1 MNLADA
7 IRQAAGQLES
17 QPRAAATETI
27 HFPYEP
33 KEASA
38 PAASTTMS
46 TPNIQLGASSEMTE
60 SSPATFG
67 NFLRIE
73 LFLAPEQLSA
83 LLSAVVKTQHSV
95 LTLREAASFL
105 RLPLNTVE
113 QLAIEKKL
121 PAFAIEG
128 KWRFSH
134 SALEEWLNSHHVSET
149 TPGKELL

>member
-7 IRQAAGQLES
+7 IRQAAGQVDCFPKAPPAES
-17 QPRAAATETI
+17 AARPFLTA
-27 HFPYEP
+27 EP
-33 KEASA
+33 TV
-38 PAASTTMS
+38 STLNPTMS
-46 TPNIQLGASSEMTE
+46 NPNIQLNANGDSGENAAAS
-60 SSPATFG
+60 FG
-67 NFLRIE
+67 NFLRLE

-105 RLPLNTVE
+105 RLPIATVA
-113 QLAIEKKL
+113 QLASEKKL

-134 SALEEWLNSHHVSET
+134 SALEEWLTSHPRSASD
-149 TPGKELL
+149 GKELQ

>member
-7 IRQAAGQLES
+7 IRQAAS
-17 QPRAAATETI
+17 HTDSA
-27 HFPYEP
+27 P
-33 KEASA
+33 KPHLVEGGL
-38 PAASTTMS
+38 PAASTQTQALLPTSMPMPN
-46 TPNIQLGASSEMTE
+46 PNIQLNSNSEPSETA
-60 SSPATFG
+60 PAAFG
-67 NFLRIE
+67 NFLRLE

-105 RLPLNTVE
+105 RLPISTVE
-113 QLAIEKKL
+113 QLASERKL

-134 SALEEWLNSHHVSET
+134 SALEEWLTSHPRSASN
-149 TPGKELL
+149 GKELK